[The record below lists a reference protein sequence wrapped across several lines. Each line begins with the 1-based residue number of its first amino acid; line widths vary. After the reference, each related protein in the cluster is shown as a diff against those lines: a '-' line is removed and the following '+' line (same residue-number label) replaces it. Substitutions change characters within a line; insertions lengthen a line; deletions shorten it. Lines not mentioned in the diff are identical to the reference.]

1 MWPVPVVV
9 IDEDLKNPLKVLL
22 VQDQQPIETL
32 RTSCAHEPLGNPI
45 RLWRAKR
52 STNDFNVVASEDV
65 VKTRGEFLI
74 PITNQES
81 DWFRA
86 LRQGPRQLPGLLN
99 DPRRARIGRATGQM
113 HTPAA
118 QLDEE
123 EDIESLQPDRLDR
136 EEIDGQ

>member
-1 MWPVPVVV
+1 MNDTGETITAQNTTVTGCRHNCSRLPWLRRRERQRSMGPVPVVV

-32 RTSCAHEPLGNPI
+32 RTGCAHEPLGNPI

-52 STNDFNVVASEDV
+52 GTNDFNVVASEDV

-74 PITNQES
+74 PIANQES

-86 LRQGPRQLPGLLN
+86 LRQRPR
-99 DPRRARIGRATGQM
+99 
-113 HTPAA
+113 
-118 QLDEE
+118 
-123 EDIESLQPDRLDR
+123 
-136 EEIDGQ
+136 